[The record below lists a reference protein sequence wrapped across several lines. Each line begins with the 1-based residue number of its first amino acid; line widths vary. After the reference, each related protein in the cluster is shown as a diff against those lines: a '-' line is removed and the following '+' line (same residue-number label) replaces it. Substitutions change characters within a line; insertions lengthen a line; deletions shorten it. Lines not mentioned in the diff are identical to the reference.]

1 VIRPT
6 ELVLFLETISSAV
19 SNELRPDL
27 QSGQAQKS
35 ADFLIQVL
43 NRLVAQV
50 RDGNHIGSEQL
61 ACWQEL
67 RQRMPGVTGHAK
79 APVASSLKGGLSQLD
94 LELDSIQEFL
104 LDDRYFDAFAVGLET
119 PESAQAAWLREAA
132 SATHHWWE
140 SIEASVVHPKA
151 KQPAASSAEDP
162 EQVRAKLSG
171 YLEQKFP
178 ALPSGA
184 VTDLRIAAGGST
196 KLTALFSLQPNSAL
210 PQRLVLRQDL
220 AVNLTGKLIKDEY
233 PIVERLSQLGLQ
245 VPKPILLEADAKIMG
260 GAFMIMTEIVGAT
273 PAGTYFARDRAL
285 HPRMIGPQFAR
296 DAAAELARLHQLTAC
311 EVRDPAA
318 LATAHRQSVRKAYQH
333 WKSIDKPPQS
343 LAIDLGFAWLLS
355 HSPSADRPRC
365 LTHGDYGVHN
375 MMAKDGRLAAVLDWE
390 LAQEDDPAIDLAEC
404 QMLMCEDTLPWSEF
418 VAAYLAA
425 GGDPR
430 ACDEATITYYGV
442 WMYTVKFGLM
452 VADGRNCF
460 IQGQRTDSLTASVAT
475 HSVDRILQYLGR
487 ALHTATT
494 SGSAS

>member
-1 VIRPT
+1 M
-6 ELVLFLETISSAV
+6 FLETISSTV

-50 RDGNHIGSEQL
+50 RDGDRIGSEQL
-61 ACWQEL
+61 DRWRAL
-67 RQRMPGVTGHAK
+67 RQRLPGLAGGAY
-79 APVASSLKGGLSQLD
+79 APAAVSLEGGLSRFE
-94 LELDSIQEFL
+94 LELDSMQELL
-104 LDDRYFDAFAVGLET
+104 LDDRHFDALAKGLEA

-132 SATHHWWE
+132 SASHHWWE
-140 SIEASVVHPKA
+140 SIEASVVHPQA
-151 KQPAASSAEDP
+151 KQAAASSAEDP
-162 EQVRAKLSG
+162 EQLRTKLSA
-171 YLEQKFP
+171 YLEQRFP
-178 ALPSGA
+178 ALPARA
-184 VTDLRIAAGGST
+184 VTELRIAAGGST
-196 KLTALFSLQPNSAL
+196 KLTALFSLRPNSVL

-220 AVNLTGKLIKDEY
+220 AVNLTGTLIKDEY
-233 PIVERLSQLGLQ
+233 PIVERLSKLGLQ
-245 VPKPILLEADAKIMG
+245 VPKPILLETDAKIIG
-260 GAFMIMTEIVGAT
+260 GAFMLMTEIVGAA

-296 DAAAELARLHQLTAC
+296 DAAAELARLHRLTAC
-311 EVRDPAA
+311 EVRDASA
-318 LATAHRQSVRKAYQH
+318 LAAAHRQAVKQAYQH

-355 HSPSADRPRC
+355 HPPSADRPRC

-404 QMLMCEDTLPWSEF
+404 QMLMCEDTLPWPEF

-430 ACDEATITYYGV
+430 ACDEATVAYYSV

-452 VADGRNCF
+452 VAEGRNCF
-460 IQGQRTDSLTASVAT
+460 VQGQRTDSLTASVAT
-475 HSVDRILQYLGR
+475 HSVDRILQYLAR
-487 ALHTATT
+487 ALHTATANR
-494 SGSAS
+494 SAS

>member
-6 ELVLFLETISSAV
+6 ELALFLETISSTV

-27 QSGQAQKS
+27 QSSQAQKS

-50 RDGNHIGSEQL
+50 RDGNRIGSEHL
-61 ACWQEL
+61 AGWQTL
-67 RQRMPGVTGHAK
+67 RQGMPGLAITAK
-79 APVASSLKGGLSQLD
+79 TTAADSLRGGLLQLEG
-94 LELDSIQEFL
+94 ELDSMQEFL
-104 LDDRYFDAFAVGLET
+104 LDDRHFDVFAKGLEA
-119 PESAQAAWLREAA
+119 PESAQTEWLREAA

-140 SIEASVVHPKA
+140 SIEASVVHPKS
-151 KQPAASSAEDP
+151 KQPAAGSAEDP
-162 EQVRAKLSG
+162 DQLRSKLSA

-178 ALPSGA
+178 ALPAGA
-184 VTDLRIAAGGST
+184 VTGLRIAAGGST
-196 KLTALFSLQPNSAL
+196 KLTALFSLQPNSVL

-220 AVNLTGKLIKDEY
+220 AVNLTGTLIKDEY

-245 VPKPILLEADAKIMG
+245 VPKPILLEADANIMG
-260 GAFMIMTEIVGAT
+260 GTFMIMTEIVGAT

-296 DAAAELARLHQLTAC
+296 DAAAELARLHRLTAC

-355 HSPSADRPRC
+355 HPPSADRPRC

-375 MMAKDGRLAAVLDWE
+375 MMAKDGRLAGVLDWE
-390 LAQEDDPAIDLAEC
+390 LAQVDDPAIDLAEC
-404 QMLMCEDTLPWSEF
+404 QMLMCEDTLPWNEF

-430 ACDEATITYYGV
+430 ACDEAAVSYYSV

-452 VADGRNCF
+452 VAGGRNCF
-460 IQGQRTDSLTASVAT
+460 IKGQRIDSLTASVAT
-475 HSVDRILQYLGR
+475 HSVDRILQYLAR
-487 ALHTATT
+487 ALSMATT
-494 SGSAS
+494 SRSAS